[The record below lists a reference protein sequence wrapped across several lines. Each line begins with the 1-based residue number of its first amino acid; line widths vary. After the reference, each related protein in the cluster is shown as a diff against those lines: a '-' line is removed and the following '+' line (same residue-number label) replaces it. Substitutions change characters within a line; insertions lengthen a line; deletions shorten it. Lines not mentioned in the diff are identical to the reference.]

1 MDDLD
6 RTQLEQV
13 LRLAKENNHMLRS
26 MRRNAWLGGII
37 KLLIYAGLI
46 VIPFWLYLQYL
57 APVMG
62 ALTSLSI
69 RSSKCKERAHKSLH
83 SLVSLTKPYRV
94 LRRSFRSFS
103 RVNSTEG

>member
-62 ALTSLSI
+62 ALTQSLDKI
-69 RSSKCKERAHKSLH
+69 QQVQGAGTQ
-83 SLVSLTKPYRV
+83 VSAQFGELNEAIQGLKTKFPQ
-94 LRRSFRSFS
+94 LFPS
-103 RVNSTEG
+103 E